1 MIRWKSRFAVLATMA
16 ALLVFAMV
24 APAAAANLSSDIEV
38 VGSGPFHVGDTITF
52 KMTAVS
58 SAAFPEVAVTAWT
71 ITIAGGAPISFSV
84 PNIAPGGSATRT
96 QSYTVTEAAAKAG
109 DGKIE
114 AKFFCETTE
123 MIPEEGPF
131 GAVAANTTSDI
142 AIVESGASFTV
153 DKTVNFDADP
163 GYGKEETNKIGS
175 PAHWRITFSNT
186 GESTLYDISVVDS
199 GKTFTLASLAAGAS
213 ETWNYDEAN
222 IQADKVNEAT
232 AGAKDFFGK
241 ALAPKKS
248 SAKVTVFQAA
258 NLDLAITKTADKTNP
273 APGEVVKYTLKYR
286 NLGETPAKDYKIV
299 DTFDKAHV
307 TVVDAGGGAIS
318 NGTITWFF
326 SGPLSLADGEK
337 SIFYSTRINKVMPVG
352 KTNVDNTVVISDPS
366 GLDGN
371 LANNK
376 ATERVVVNESE
387 EFLPYT
393 GTDANILLGAAAI
406 AAMGGLSVRRLARR
420 GR

>member
-38 VGSGPFHVGDTITF
+38 VESGPYHVGQTIHF
-52 KMTAVS
+52 KMTAAS
-58 SAAFPEVAVTAWT
+58 TFPEVAVVAWDVT
-71 ITIAGGAPISFSV
+71 INGGAPVSFLPVANILLGDSV
-84 PNIAPGGSATRT
+84 TRT
-96 QSYTVTEAAAKAG
+96 QAYTITEAAAKAG
-109 DGKIE
+109 GGKIT
-114 AKFFCETTE
+114 AVFVIETAE
-123 MIPEEGPF
+123 MNSDGPY
-131 GAVAANTTSDI
+131 GDTAGNTTQ
-142 AIVESGASFTV
+142 AAAKVESGASFTV

-222 IQADKVNEAT
+222 MQADKVNEAT
-232 AGAKDFFGK
+232 AGAKDFFGT

-258 NLDLAITKTADKTNP
+258 NLDLAITKSADKHNP
-273 APGEVVKYTLKYR
+273 APGDVVKYTLKYR
-286 NLGETPAKDYKIV
+286 NLGETPAKDYTIV

-307 TVVDAGGGAIS
+307 TVVDAGGGAI
-318 NGTITWFF
+318 GDGKITWFF
-326 SGPLSLADGEK
+326 SGPLSLADGER
-337 SIFYSTRINKVMPVG
+337 SIVYSTRIKKVMPAG
-352 KTNVDNTVVISDPS
+352 KTNVDNNVVISDPS

-371 LANNK
+371 LTNNK
-376 ATERVVVNESE
+376 AKERVVVNESE